1 MKLYVRGYLSSL
13 FSIFFNT
20 FTSQKLTTMTKTLL
34 LLPLLLILG
43 MQSSFAQI
51 ELGIRGGIVSNNF
64 NIKDYSNDIDEITN
78 GEKEVGFHIGGLI
91 RITSSTEKFIFEL
104 DPTFVNTKSSF
115 LLTNTSTPTVLN
127 KVLIEDKNWRMDVPI
142 MFGTRFA
149 GFLDLMAGPSLSLN
163 IGNSLSYED
172 VSETIDQEYKSTTWG
187 YQVGAGIKIA
197 KFIID
202 VRYAGSIES
211 VTDGIKIG
219 DTIYETNARPNS
231 LFASLTVLL

>member
-1 MKLYVRGYLSSL
+1 MKLYVNDYLNTLISNF
-13 FSIFFNT
+13 FSN
-20 FTSQKLTTMTKTLL
+20 FTEQNSIAMTKTILLLTSLL
-34 LLPLLLILG
+34 LLGL
-43 MQSSFAQI
+43 QSSFAQI

-64 NIKDYSNDIDEITN
+64 NIKDHSSEIDDITN
-78 GEKEVGFHIGGLI
+78 GDKEVGFHIGALI

-104 DPTFVNTKSSF
+104 DPTFVNTKSTF
-115 LLTNTSTPTVLN
+115 QLTDNSSILN
-127 KVLIEDKNWRMDVPI
+127 KVVIEDKNWRMDVPI

-163 IGNSLSYED
+163 IGSDLSYD
-172 VSETIDQEYKSTTWG
+172 SVSETIDQEYKSTTWG
-187 YQVGAGIKIA
+187 YQVGAGFKIA

-202 VRYAGSIES
+202 VRYAGSLES

-219 DTIYETNARPNS
+219 DTVYDTDARPNA